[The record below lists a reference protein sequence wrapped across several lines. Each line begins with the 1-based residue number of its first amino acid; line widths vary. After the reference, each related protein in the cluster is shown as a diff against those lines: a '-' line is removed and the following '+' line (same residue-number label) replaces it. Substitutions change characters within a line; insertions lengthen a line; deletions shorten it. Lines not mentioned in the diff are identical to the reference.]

1 MHPFLDDNKL
11 RKEEKLLA
19 KPQFD
24 AVFDNGRS
32 AGNKRLVMHWLANEL
47 GYPRLGLVVSTRFG
61 NAVQRNRFKRRVR
74 EIFRTHKREIGGYDI
89 VVLPAKR
96 PEARDSTFDELAD
109 SFLKLLAR
117 MGGHQQQST

>member
-1 MHPFLDDNKL
+1 MHPFLEDNKL

-74 EIFRTHKREIGGYDI
+74 EIFRTHKREIGAYDI

-117 MGGHQQQST
+117 MGGHKQST

>member
-61 NAVQRNRFKRRVR
+61 NAVQRNRFKRRMR

-117 MGGHQQQST
+117 MGGHKQST